1 MFTLNSRIPIYQPLG
16 RPFEPILSI
25 DFENTNE
32 ELIVGGYMDSTYYSG
47 NFLNAIYYVLVEKDG
62 FCEEGADCYYP
73 APNSPR
79 PEDHFEGIRF
89 EIGGLCDP
97 RHQVHVS
104 EEKGFMYFKQA
115 CLHFLELHP
124 EDIYKVFLFEILD
137 NWRPYPP
144 R

>member
-1 MFTLNSRIPIYQPLG
+1 MFTLNSCIPIYKPLG
-16 RPFEPILSI
+16 HPFEPILSI
-25 DFENTNE
+25 GFENTNE

-73 APNSPR
+73 DSNSPY

-97 RHQVHVS
+97 RYQVHVS

-115 CLHFLELHP
+115 CMHFLELHP

-137 NWRPYPP
+137 NWKPSL
-144 R
+144 

>member
-1 MFTLNSRIPIYQPLG
+1 MFTLNSSIPIYQPLG
-16 RPFEPILSI
+16 HPFEPILSI

-47 NFLNAIYYVLVEKDG
+47 NFLNAIYYVLVERDG
-62 FCEEGADCYYP
+62 FCEEGADCYYTD
-73 APNSPR
+73 PNSPF

-97 RHQVHVS
+97 RYQVHVS
-104 EEKGFMYFKQA
+104 ERKGFMYFRQA
-115 CLHFLELHP
+115 CLNFLELHH

-137 NWRPYPP
+137 NWKPSL
-144 R
+144 